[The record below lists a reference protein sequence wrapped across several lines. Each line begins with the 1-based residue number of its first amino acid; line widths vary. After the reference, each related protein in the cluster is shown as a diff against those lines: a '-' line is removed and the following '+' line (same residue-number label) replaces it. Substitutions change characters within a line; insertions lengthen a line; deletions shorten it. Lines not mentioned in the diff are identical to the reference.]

1 MFRLSSHRW
10 IALLAIVCFSIQYIS
25 AAEHPTQTGT
35 PRSYIAADYSK
46 KILVHVGAD
55 NSDVWKQT
63 IRDVHDLQILPH
75 GHLLTQTSFQT
86 IVELNDK
93 GEIVW
98 SYDAKSSPGNA
109 DRKVEI
115 HAFQRLADGSTMI
128 VESGPARILEVSAEG
143 KVLKE
148 IPLVVKNRDPHRD
161 SRLARKLENGHYLV
175 CHEKDQTVREY
186 DEKGQVVW
194 DYGTGTA
201 LYSAERLP
209 NGNTLIGTGNGHS
222 VIEVTP
228 KKEVVW
234 SVTENELPGI
244 KLGWITMVERL
255 PDGNTLIVNC
265 HGGDNQPHALI
276 VTPQRQ
282 VVWTLKDHVRFGNN
296 LPVLKLVGQGSGT
309 TR

>member
-1 MFRLSSHRW
+1 MLRPTLQHWFAMIMFLTATAAGA
-10 IALLAIVCFSIQYIS
+10 IADD
-25 AAEHPTQTGT
+25 HPTQTGK

-55 NSDVWKQT
+55 NTDVWKKT
-63 IRDVHDLQILPH
+63 IRDVHDLQILPN
-75 GHLLTQTSFQT
+75 GHILTQTSFQT
-86 IVELNDK
+86 VVELNDK
-93 GEIVW
+93 GETVW
-98 SYDAKSSPGNA
+98 SYDATTSPGNA
-109 DRKVEI
+109 NQRVEV

-128 VESGPARILEVSAEG
+128 VESGPARILEVNAEG

-148 IPLVVKNRDPHRD
+148 IPLVVKNRDVHRD

-175 CHEKDQTVREY
+175 CHEKDQVVREY
-186 DEKGQVVW
+186 DSQGQVVW
-194 DYGTGTA
+194 DYSTDTA

-209 NGNTLIGTGNGHS
+209 NGNTLIGTGNGHR

-228 KKEVVW
+228 AKEVVW
-234 SVTENELPGI
+234 SVTENELAGI

-265 HGGDNQPHALI
+265 HGGESQPHALI
-276 VTPQRQ
+276 VTPEKQ

-296 LPVLKLVGQGSGT
+296 LPVLKLLAD
-309 TR
+309 